1 MLSPDKKN
9 KIYTAIA
16 LAAEICCKPFKYS
29 VVCQE
34 DNHKEID
41 TFELND
47 DLILILECRD
57 IEGKRIFDKDI
68 ELEIYKSGDDFNIM
82 INWVLTKDELVLW
95 YGSHPVWIN
104 AQTGQRLSPAN
115 NTSTLESLAR
125 RIRAIFVP
133 LD

>member
-1 MLSPDKKN
+1 MLSPNKKN

-16 LAAEICCKPFKYS
+16 SAAEICLKPFKYS
-29 VVCQE
+29 VVCLE
-34 DNHKEID
+34 DNYKEID

-57 IEGKRIFDKDI
+57 KEGKRIFDNDI